1 MRRFRDL
8 SGEVLFFNES
18 VFTFN
23 IVRGELID
31 YCITGREF
39 LPYEFRLY
47 KSERDA
53 IMFFLDDRVLPE
65 TRIGIQEDLK
75 YAGIPYFDMT
85 MIIKYSNGFSF
96 EDNYWV
102 RFSEGIQTWDDLI
115 YARFGGSPVLAN
127 DYAQRLREKTE
138 FEDQLSERIAGGSD
152 RR

>member
-8 SGEVLFFNES
+8 SGEVLFFDEN

-31 YCITGREF
+31 YGITGREF
-39 LPYEFRLY
+39 LPYEFRLC
-47 KSERDA
+47 KSEMDA

-75 YAGIPYFDMT
+75 CAGISYFDMT
-85 MIIKYSNGFSF
+85 MIIKYSNGFSY

-102 RFSEGIQTWDDLI
+102 RFSDGIQTWDDLM
-115 YARFGGSPVLAN
+115 YARFGGSEMLAN
-127 DYAQRLREKTE
+127 GYAQRLREKKE
-138 FEDQLSERIAGGSD
+138 FEAQLSKRIEGGSS
-152 RR
+152 RG

>member
-39 LPYEFRLY
+39 LPYEFRLC

-138 FEDQLSERIAGGSD
+138 FEDQLLERIAGGSD